1 MNQLKNQN
9 PQAYQFLVQ
18 AKNSGTNPKEL
29 VKQFTDKATPQEL
42 SNLLQV
48 AKQYGVP
55 DDILSQIQNNN
66 YA

>member
-18 AKNSGTNPKEL
+18 SKNSGTNPKEL
-29 VKQFTDKATPQEL
+29 VKQFTNKATPQEL

-66 YA
+66 